1 MQCSQ
6 EFHVRVLEGRYS
18 AAYWIVTDRFCFAP
32 APQVSEV
39 SMALLVPMDYRVPPA
54 PLGPPPSPTAS

>member
-1 MQCSQ
+1 M
-6 EFHVRVLEGRYS
+6 VLQDVKETPVHLDS
-18 AAYWIVTDRFCFAP
+18 
-32 APQVSEV
+32 QVSEV